1 MKIAYFLLGWIT
13 AGTTVGFLLPSSF
26 VHRQPCCEKR
36 LYAQQPSTEETP
48 PPRRNYFPTRKRGYY
63 EKWLSHL
70 NARQRIQ
77 DEKKLGIY
85 KEEATPPRRKWVIW
99 IKPSTEQN
107 TELEQETQ
115 ENDVEVWDPMEGL
128 DEEDFTEEELA
139 ELEELV
145 NQEEA
150 ENEDEEQYEKF
161 YPPVLGGIGRI
172 TPEEAS
178 SSSSVGI
185 RGNRVGGKSS
195 NGGAPK
201 KSDNF
206 EITNNTSVTF
216 QDVGGYDNIKR
227 ELLQCTDLLA
237 NYTKYAKYNV
247 RIPKGLILEGPPG
260 NGKTLLAKAF
270 SGECGE
276 GVSFIAVSGS
286 QFQEKYVGVGS
297 SRIRELF
304 ELARK
309 NVPCIIY
316 IDEMDALGKQR
327 SSDGESSSSE
337 RDSTLNE
344 LLSQMD
350 GFKHS
355 DGIFVIG
362 STNRADILDTAL
374 TRPGRIDK
382 RIYIG
387 QPDAK
392 TREAIL
398 RIHLKGKPCSSNIH
412 MEDLVT
418 ASVGFSGAQ
427 IENWLNEAM
436 LNALRDDR
444 EEFTQQDLDEVVSKV
459 MVGWQPNPHEF
470 QDDLLHRIAIHEMGH
485 AIVGMKC
492 CHHAKVLKV
501 AIQLHS
507 PTSPGITQFETD
519 THHIYTRDA
528 LFEHLMILLGG
539 QVAENNV
546 FSLSTTTGVSDDLNK
561 VYELAEKM
569 ILYYGM
575 GSRVVYPKHSEK
587 YKEAVDEEIMI
598 LIQDAYKAAD
608 YLVKQNLEAV
618 KRGGALL
625 AEKHVLKADEIAL
638 LIQGRSVVG

>member
-1 MKIAYFLLGWIT
+1 MKQTLLC
-13 AGTTVGFLLPSSF
+13 FF
-26 VHRQPCCEKR
+26 VAAVQTFAFIPPRHTGIKQPVVNPLC
-36 LYAQQPSTEETP
+36 LQQDDENAPV
-48 PPRRNYFPTRKRGYY
+48 PRRNYFPTRKRGYY
-63 EKWLSHL
+63 EKWLAHL
-70 NARQRIQ
+70 NSRQQPQQQPQQKEQPQQQQGKPKRND
-77 DEKKLGIY
+77 DEDDDP
-85 KEEATPPRRKWVIW
+85 KERKWVIW
-99 IKPSTEQN
+99 ITPPNKQQGFESD
-107 TELEQETQ
+107 TEL
-115 ENDVEVWDPMEGL
+115 DL
-128 DEEDFTEEELA
+128 DELFSHPDFDEFEY
-139 ELEELV
+139 
-145 NQEEA
+145 
-150 ENEDEEQYEKF
+150 EDEDEDEYEAF
-161 YPPVLGGIGRI
+161 TRSSPYAESDAESEFTPPTAPRPTNTKEWGDVGRK
-172 TPEEAS
+172 TEKK
-178 SSSSVGI
+178 G
-185 RGNRVGGKSS
+185 
-195 NGGAPK
+195 PK

-206 EITNNTSVTF
+206 EVVNNTSVSF
-216 QDVGGYDNIKR
+216 RDVGGYDNIKK

-237 NYTKYAKYNV
+237 NYTKYAPYNV

-270 SGECGE
+270 AGECGQN
-276 GVSFIAVSGS
+276 VSFIAVSGA

-304 ELARK
+304 DLARK
-309 NVPCIIY
+309 NVPCIVY
-316 IDEMDALGKQR
+316 IDEIDALGKAR
-327 SSDGESSSSE
+327 SADGETSTSE

-350 GFKHS
+350 GFKPS
-355 DGIFVIG
+355 DGVFVIG
-362 STNRADILDTAL
+362 STNRADILDSAL

-387 QPDAK
+387 HPDAK

-398 RIHLKGKPCSSNIH
+398 RIHLHGKPCSPEINLL
-412 MEDLVT
+412 DLVG
-418 ASVGFSGAQ
+418 ASAGFSGAQ
-427 IENWLNEAM
+427 LENWLNEAM

-444 EEFTQQDLDEVVSKV
+444 QVFGQGDLDEVINKV

-470 QDDLLHRIAIHEMGH
+470 QDDLLNRIAIHEMGH
-485 AIVGMKC
+485 AVVGMRC
-492 CHHAKVLKV
+492 HHHAKVVKV

-507 PTSPGITQFETD
+507 PNSPGITQFETD
-519 THHIYTRDA
+519 THNIYTRDA

-587 YKEAVDEEIMI
+587 YKELIDEEIMA

-608 YLVKQNLEAV
+608 YLVKQNLQAV
-618 KRGGALL
+618 RRGGALL
-625 AEKHVLKADEIAL
+625 AEKHVLKAEEISELMKWFSIA
-638 LIQGRSVVG
+638 G

>member
-1 MKIAYFLLGWIT
+1 MKIIIPFFLFIET
-13 AGTTVGFLLPSSF
+13 FGFLSTKIGIKNRVCLSP
-26 VHRQPCCEKR
+26 KI
-36 LYAQQPSTEETP
+36 QQDDEISPI
-48 PPRRNYFPTRKRGYY
+48 PPRRNYFPIKKRGYY
-63 EKWLSHL
+63 EKWLAHL
-70 NARQRIQ
+70 NSRQRREENSKLLKKTEK
-77 DEKKLGIY
+77 DE
-85 KEEATPPRRKWVIW
+85 EPPKRKWVIW
-99 IKPSTEQN
+99 ITPNKTTQYQEPEPDTEDFFPTGFEDFEDFEYDETEN
-107 TELEQETQ
+107 ELENI
-115 ENDVEVWDPMEGL
+115 ENE
-128 DEEDFTEEELA
+128 
-139 ELEELV
+139 
-145 NQEEA
+145 
-150 ENEDEEQYEKF
+150 EDEEISDIFAQ
-161 YPPVLGGIGRI
+161 
-172 TPEEAS
+172 TN
-178 SSSSVGI
+178 
-185 RGNRVGGKSS
+185 RGNEISS
-195 NGGAPK
+195 NKGFRGSSNEK
-201 KSDNF
+201 KGPQKSENF
-206 EITNNTSVTF
+206 EIIANSSVLF
-216 QDVGGYDNIKR
+216 KDVGGYDNIKA

-270 SGECGE
+270 AGECGKN
-276 GVSFIAVSGS
+276 VSFIAVSGS

-327 SSDGESSSSE
+327 SSDGETSTAE

-355 DGIFVIG
+355 DGVFIIG
-362 STNRADILDTAL
+362 STNRADILDNAL

-387 QPDAK
+387 HPDAK

-398 RIHLKGKPCSSNIH
+398 RIHLRGKPCSPEINLI
-412 MEDLVT
+412 DLVSS
-418 ASVGFSGAQ
+418 SVGFSGAQ
-427 IENWLNEAM
+427 LENWLNEAM
-436 LNALRDDR
+436 LNALRNNR
-444 EEFTQQDLDEVVSKV
+444 HVFTQKDLDEAINKV

-470 QDDLLHRIAIHEMGH
+470 HDDLLNRIAIHEMGH
-485 AIVGMKC
+485 AVVGMRC
-492 CHHAKVLKV
+492 CHHAKVVKV
-501 AIQLHS
+501 SIQLHS
-507 PTSPGITQFETD
+507 PTSPGVTQFETD
-519 THHIYTRDA
+519 TNNIYTRDA

-561 VYELAEKM
+561 VYDLAEKM

-587 YKEAVDEEIMI
+587 YREMIDEEIMS

-608 YLVKQNLEAV
+608 YLIKQNLEAV
-618 KRGGALL
+618 RRGGVLL
-625 AEKHVLKADEIAL
+625 AEKHVLKADEIAK
-638 LIQGRSVVG
+638 LIQCYSIIG

>member
-1 MKIAYFLLGWIT
+1 MKMILFGLLVAET
-13 AGTTVGFLLPSSF
+13 LAFFPVFK
-26 VHRQPCCEKR
+26 HK
-36 LYAQQPSTEETP
+36 QQPVAFPLYSQHGDENAP
-48 PPRRNYFPTRKRGYY
+48 IPRRNYFPTKKRGYY
-63 EKWLSHL
+63 EKWLANQRRQNNLL
-70 NARQRIQ
+70 NKKREPVKKNE
-77 DEKKLGIY
+77 DE
-85 KEEATPPRRKWVIW
+85 EPPKRKWVIW
-99 IKPSTEQN
+99 ITPNSPTH
-107 TELEQETQ
+107 ELE
-115 ENDVEVWDPMEGL
+115 VEPDIEDMLKPDLSDL
-128 DEEDFTEEELA
+128 DEEELA
-139 ELEELV
+139 EWERLTRDGFDDEEPDLEDDD
-145 NQEEA
+145 EEA
-150 ENEDEEQYEKF
+150 YETF
-161 YPPVLGGIGRI
+161 YQTSRPPSFTEIPPNPNRGF
-172 TPEEAS
+172 
-178 SSSSVGI
+178 VGQ
-185 RGNRVGGKSS
+185 RSYGTEKKG
-195 NGGAPK
+195 PK

-206 EITNNTSVTF
+206 EVITHSPVSF
-216 QDVGGYDNIKR
+216 QDVGGYDNIKK
-227 ELLQCTDLLA
+227 ELLQCTDMLA
-237 NYTKYAKYNV
+237 NFTKYAQYNV

-270 SGECGE
+270 AGECGQN
-276 GVSFIAVSGS
+276 VSFIAVSGA

-304 ELARK
+304 ELAKK
-309 NVPCIIY
+309 NIPCIIY
-316 IDEMDALGKQR
+316 IDEIDALGKAR
-327 SSDGESSSSE
+327 SADGETSTSE

-350 GFKHS
+350 GFKQS
-355 DGIFVIG
+355 EGVFVIG

-382 RIYIG
+382 RIFIG
-387 QPDAK
+387 HPDTK

-398 RIHLKGKPCSSNIH
+398 RIHLQGKPCNPDIH
-412 MEDLVT
+412 LLDLVS
-418 ASVGFSGAQ
+418 ASAGFSGAQ
-427 IENWLNEAM
+427 LENWLNEAM

-444 EEFTQQDLDEVVSKV
+444 PVFQQGDLDEVINKV

-470 QDDLLHRIAIHEMGH
+470 QDDLLNRIAIHEMGH
-485 AIVGMKC
+485 AVVGMRC
-492 CHHAKVLKV
+492 CHHAKVVKV

-519 THHIYTRDA
+519 TNNIYTRDA

-561 VYELAEKM
+561 VYDLAEKM

-587 YKEAVDEEIMI
+587 YKELIDEEIMA

-618 KRGGALL
+618 KKGGAML
-625 AEKHVLKADEIAL
+625 AEKHVLKADEINEL
-638 LIQGRSVVG
+638 LLWYSIAG

>member
-1 MKIAYFLLGWIT
+1 MKIAILGILT
-13 AGTTVGFLLPSSF
+13 AQVSSF
-26 VHRQPCCEKR
+26 LFSSRVHHQTPVTLKR
-36 LYAQQPSTEETP
+36 CSFNDEENAP
-48 PPRRNYFPTRKRGYY
+48 VPRRNYFPTKKRGYY
-63 EKWLSHL
+63 EKWLAHL
-70 NARQRIQ
+70 NSRQRKQ
-77 DEKKLGIY
+77 ESKKKKQEYDENN
-85 KEEATPPRRKWVIW
+85 PPKRKWVIW
-99 IKPSTEQN
+99 IQPNTQQTGDEPFVPDTEDDFPTDFSDLT
-107 TELEQETQ
+107 TE
-115 ENDVEVWDPMEGL
+115 DL
-128 DEEDFTEEELA
+128 DEEELA
-139 ELEELV
+139 EWEKLGNSKEFQDTAEEDA
-145 NQEEA
+145 NDEA
-150 ENEDEEQYEKF
+150 YETF
-161 YPPVLGGIGRI
+161 YQSVRP
-172 TPEEAS
+172 S
-178 SSSSVGI
+178 SKNSNRGFGI
-185 RGNRVGGKSS
+185 RSQTNEKRG
-195 NGGAPK
+195 PK
-201 KSDNF
+201 KSENF
-206 EITNNTSVTF
+206 EIVANSSVSF
-216 QDVGGYDNIKR
+216 KDVGGYENIKR

-270 SGECGE
+270 AGECGQ

-327 SSDGESSSSE
+327 SADGETSTSE

-355 DGIFVIG
+355 DGVFVIG

-382 RIYIG
+382 RIFIG
-387 QPDAK
+387 HPDAK

-398 RIHLKGKPCSSNIH
+398 RIHLQGKPRAPEIKLA
-412 MEDLVT
+412 DLVS

-427 IENWLNEAM
+427 LENWLNEAM
-436 LNALRDDR
+436 LNALRNNR
-444 EEFTQQDLDEVVSKV
+444 ETFCQFDLDEAISKV

-470 QDDLLHRIAIHEMGH
+470 QDDLLNRISIHEMGH
-485 AIVGMKC
+485 AIVGMQC
-492 CHHAKVLKV
+492 CHHAKVVKV

-507 PTSPGITQFETD
+507 PSSPGITQFETD
-519 THHIYTRDA
+519 THNIYTRDA

-561 VYELAEKM
+561 AYELAEKM

-575 GSRVVYPKHSEK
+575 GTRVVYPKHSEK
-587 YKEAVDEEIMI
+587 YKEMVDEEIMS
-598 LIQDAYKAAD
+598 LIQDAHKAAD
-608 YLVKQNLEAV
+608 YLVKKNLDAI

-625 AEKHVLKADEIAL
+625 AEKHVLKAEELAAL
-638 LIQGRSVVG
+638 MKWKFIGG